1 MNLDDAS
8 LFLDAM
14 GDVQPLKSHT
24 DVHWQPMR
32 NLRTPAR
39 IDTLQ
44 LDNFLST
51 GFLDIVPLS
60 VPLEF
65 RREGL
70 QNGVTD
76 KLRNGI
82 RSRRVLILFANL
94 LKHVVRCS
102 LALFCR
108 RSKKGCVMCW

>member
-44 LDNFLST
+44 LDNILST

-82 RSRRVLILFANL
+82 YGHSRFCNTDFDDKLACLNL
-94 LKHVVRCS
+94 SGV
-102 LALFCR
+102 
-108 RSKKGCVMCW
+108 